1 LINICVSRRLA
12 MELSGIELR
21 YLVNEIKSK
30 INPAYYVSS
39 INAVTKPSFL
49 FKMHHPK
56 DPDIMLMVS
65 TKGIWITRLKFESF
79 EENKMINILKA
90 ELERAK
96 IESIEQLGSER
107 IITVKFRHLDEKVRY
122 MVVEFFGDGNIVLCD
137 GNMQIM
143 GILKPIEVRH
153 RMLKIGFRYAPPPP
167 RGIDVYDITLEQLRA
182 MREDKQS
189 DSLDVVKWIGRKISI
204 PKKYVEEIA
213 IRAGISSLTVGQL
226 SEEDMERLYEIIKE
240 IISDIVS
247 EKSHQPY
254 VILGQNEKA
263 IDAIPIKTAH
273 LSKLN
278 IKKTPS
284 YMDAVDEVL
293 SNDLMDLGRNI
304 RTIEIDER
312 ITALQHDIAEQIKAK
327 ELVLSK
333 ANLIRNVAHK
343 LMQLSYQGVQ
353 SITESSVN
361 KLFAENSANIILE
374 KGLKYLEILEEL
386 ILIESNLPKLSSAL
400 FTRAKEMERGNTA
413 IEQSKARLEAQIQ
426 ELRNQTISVRKKIII
441 KQQTSKEWY
450 ERYRWFITTD
460 GLLAIGGRD
469 ASSNSAIIRKHLTE
483 NDIVFHAEV
492 HGSPF
497 FIIKNTGNLEETRL
511 SLQQVAVATVSFSR
525 AWKDGISS
533 ADAYWVTPDQIKKG
547 APPGQYVPKGSFVI
561 EGKRNYMKG
570 LELRM
575 AIGVARLENRYT
587 VVCGPADAVKKS
599 AIIYAILLPGGL
611 QPLNVAKKIKSEFV
625 RILGTSS
632 NNEDLV
638 DFVKTIMLEDFL
650 RLMPSGQS
658 KISLIANGE
667 NKVSSQNNST
677 SDMQIGPSVAAL
689 HD

>member
-1 LINICVSRRLA
+1 

-226 SEEDMERLYEIIKE
+226 SEEDMERIYVIIKE

-247 EKSHQPY
+247 EKNHQPY

-278 IKKTPS
+278 VKKTPS

-361 KLFAENSANIILE
+361 KLLAENSANIILE

-400 FTRAKEMERGNTA
+400 FTRAKEMERGNIA

-426 ELRNQTISVRKKIII
+426 ELQNQTISVRKKIII

-497 FIIKNTGNLEETRL
+497 FIIKNTGNLEETGL

-575 AIGVARLENRYT
+575 AIGVARSENRYT

-650 RLMPSGQS
+650 RLTPSGQS

>member
-1 LINICVSRRLA
+1 LINICVSRLLT

-182 MREDKQS
+182 MRKDKQS

-226 SEEDMERLYEIIKE
+226 SEEDMERLYVIIKE

-254 VILGQNEKA
+254 VILGENEKA

-278 IKKTPS
+278 VKKTTS

-353 SITESSVN
+353 SINESSVN
-361 KLFAENSANIILE
+361 KLLADNSASVILE

-426 ELRNQTISVRKKIII
+426 ELRNQTISVRRKIII

-497 FIIKNTGNLEETRL
+497 FIIKNTGNLEETGL

-625 RILGTSS
+625 RILETSS

-650 RLMPSGQS
+650 RLIPPGQS

>member
-1 LINICVSRRLA
+1 

-226 SEEDMERLYEIIKE
+226 SEEDMERLYAIIKE

-247 EKSHQPY
+247 EKNHQPY

-278 IKKTPS
+278 VKKTPS

-361 KLFAENSANIILE
+361 KLLAENSANIILE

-400 FTRAKEMERGNTA
+400 FTRAKEMERGNIA

-426 ELRNQTISVRKKIII
+426 ELQNQTISVRKKIII

-497 FIIKNTGNLEETRL
+497 FIIKNTGNLEETGL

>member
-1 LINICVSRRLA
+1 MINICVSRRLA

-226 SEEDMERLYEIIKE
+226 SEEDMERLYVIIKE

-254 VILGQNEKA
+254 VILGENEKA
-263 IDAIPIKTAH
+263 ADAIPIKTAH

-278 IKKTPS
+278 VKKTPS

-361 KLFAENSANIILE
+361 KLLAENSANIILE

-386 ILIESNLPKLSSAL
+386 VLIESNLPKLSSAL
-400 FTRAKEMERGNTA
+400 FTRAKEMERGNIA

-426 ELRNQTISVRKKIII
+426 ELRNQTLSVRKKIII

-483 NDIVFHAEV
+483 NDVVFHAEV

-497 FIIKNTGNLEETRL
+497 FIIKNTGNLEETGL

>member
-1 LINICVSRRLA
+1 
-12 MELSGIELR
+12 
-21 YLVNEIKSK
+21 
-30 INPAYYVSS
+30 
-39 INAVTKPSFL
+39 
-49 FKMHHPK
+49 MHHPK

-226 SEEDMERLYEIIKE
+226 SEEDMERLYVIIKE

-247 EKSHQPY
+247 EKNHQPY

-278 IKKTPS
+278 VKKTPS

-361 KLFAENSANIILE
+361 KLLAENSANIILE

-400 FTRAKEMERGNTA
+400 FTRAKEMERGNIA

-426 ELRNQTISVRKKIII
+426 ELQNQTISVRKKIII

-497 FIIKNTGNLEETRL
+497 FIIKNTGNLEETGL

>member
-1 LINICVSRRLA
+1 

-226 SEEDMERLYEIIKE
+226 SEEDMERLYVIIKE

-254 VILGQNEKA
+254 VILGENEKA
-263 IDAIPIKTAH
+263 ADAIPIKTAH

-278 IKKTPS
+278 VKKTPS

-361 KLFAENSANIILE
+361 KLLAENSANIILE

-386 ILIESNLPKLSSAL
+386 VLIESNLPKLSSAL
-400 FTRAKEMERGNTA
+400 FTRAKEMERGNTT

-426 ELRNQTISVRKKIII
+426 ELRNQTLSVRKKIII

-497 FIIKNTGNLEETRL
+497 FIIKNTGNLEETGL

-689 HD
+689 QD

>member
-1 LINICVSRRLA
+1 MINICVSRRLA

-226 SEEDMERLYEIIKE
+226 SEEDMERLYVIIKE

-254 VILGQNEKA
+254 VILGENEKA
-263 IDAIPIKTAH
+263 ADAIPIKTAH

-278 IKKTPS
+278 VKKTPS

-361 KLFAENSANIILE
+361 KLLAENSANIILE

-400 FTRAKEMERGNTA
+400 FTRAKEMERGNIA

-426 ELRNQTISVRKKIII
+426 ELRNQTLSVRKKIII

-497 FIIKNTGNLEETRL
+497 FIIKNTGNLEETGL

-650 RLMPSGQS
+650 RLTPSGQS

>member
-1 LINICVSRRLA
+1 

-226 SEEDMERLYEIIKE
+226 SEEDMERLYVIIKE

-247 EKSHQPY
+247 EKSHEPY
-254 VILGQNEKA
+254 VILSENEKA
-263 IDAIPIKTAH
+263 TDAIPIKTSH

-278 IKKTPS
+278 VKKTPS

-400 FTRAKEMERGNTA
+400 FTRAKEMERGNIA

-426 ELRNQTISVRKKIII
+426 ELQNQTISVRKKIII

-497 FIIKNTGNLEETRL
+497 FIIKNTGNLEETGL

-677 SDMQIGPSVAAL
+677 SDMQIGSNLAAL
-689 HD
+689 QD

>member
-1 LINICVSRRLA
+1 

-167 RGIDVYDITLEQLRA
+167 RGIDVYDITLEQLQA

-278 IKKTPS
+278 VKKTPS

-312 ITALQHDIAEQIKAK
+312 ITALQHDVAEQIKAK

-361 KLFAENSANIILE
+361 KLLAENSANIILE

-497 FIIKNTGNLEETRL
+497 FIIKNTGNLEETGL

-689 HD
+689 QD

>member
-1 LINICVSRRLA
+1 

-226 SEEDMERLYEIIKE
+226 SEEDMESLYVIIKE

-278 IKKTPS
+278 VKKTPS

-361 KLFAENSANIILE
+361 KLLAENSANIILE

-497 FIIKNTGNLEETRL
+497 FIIKNTGNLEETGL

-561 EGKRNYMKG
+561 EGKRNYIKG

-625 RILGTSS
+625 RILGSSS

>member
-1 LINICVSRRLA
+1 

-226 SEEDMERLYEIIKE
+226 SEEDMERLYVIIKE

-247 EKSHQPY
+247 EKNHQPY

-278 IKKTPS
+278 VKKTPS

-361 KLFAENSANIILE
+361 KLLAENSANIILE

-400 FTRAKEMERGNTA
+400 FTRAKEMERGNIA

-497 FIIKNTGNLEETRL
+497 FIIKNTGNLEETGL

-677 SDMQIGPSVAAL
+677 SDMQTGPSVAAL

>member
-1 LINICVSRRLA
+1 

-226 SEEDMERLYEIIKE
+226 SEEDMERLYVIIKE

-247 EKSHQPY
+247 EKSHEPY
-254 VILGQNEKA
+254 VILSENEKA
-263 IDAIPIKTAH
+263 TDAIPIKTSH
-273 LSKLN
+273 LSKLKV
-278 IKKTPS
+278 KKTPS

-304 RTIEIDER
+304 RTIGIDER

-353 SITESSVN
+353 SITESSVD
-361 KLFAENSANIILE
+361 KLLAENSANIILE
-374 KGLKYLEILEEL
+374 KGLKYLEILGEL

-400 FTRAKEMERGNTA
+400 FTRAKEMERGNTT

-497 FIIKNTGNLEETRL
+497 FIIKNTGNQEETGL

-561 EGKRNYMKG
+561 EGKRNYIKG

-587 VVCGPADAVKKS
+587 VVCGPADAVKKR
-599 AIIYAILLPGGL
+599 AIIYAILLPGGV

-625 RILGTSS
+625 RILGTSL

-677 SDMQIGPSVAAL
+677 SDMQIGSNLAAL
-689 HD
+689 QD

>member
-1 LINICVSRRLA
+1 

-226 SEEDMERLYEIIKE
+226 SEEDMERLYVIIKE

-263 IDAIPIKTAH
+263 IDAMPIKTAH

-278 IKKTPS
+278 VKKTPS

-361 KLFAENSANIILE
+361 KLLAENSANIILE

-400 FTRAKEMERGNTA
+400 FTRAKEMERGNIA

-426 ELRNQTISVRKKIII
+426 ELQNQTISVRKKIII

-497 FIIKNTGNLEETRL
+497 FIIKNTGNLEETGL

>member
-1 LINICVSRRLA
+1 

-56 DPDIMLMVS
+56 DQDIMLMVS

-122 MVVEFFGDGNIVLCD
+122 RVVEFFGDGNIVLYD

-143 GILKPIEVRH
+143 GILKPNEVRH

-226 SEEDMERLYEIIKE
+226 SEEDMERLYVIIKE

-254 VILGQNEKA
+254 VILGENEKA
-263 IDAIPIKTAH
+263 IDAIPIKTAR

-278 IKKTPS
+278 VKKTPS

-361 KLFAENSANIILE
+361 KLLAENSANIILE

-386 ILIESNLPKLSSAL
+386 ILIESNLPKLSSVL
-400 FTRAKEMERGNTA
+400 FTRAKEMERGNTT

-497 FIIKNTGNLEETRL
+497 FIIKNTGNLEETGL

-625 RILGTSS
+625 RILGSSS

>member
-1 LINICVSRRLA
+1 

-226 SEEDMERLYEIIKE
+226 SEEDMERLYVIIKE

-278 IKKTPS
+278 VKKTPS

-361 KLFAENSANIILE
+361 KLLAENSANIILE

-497 FIIKNTGNLEETRL
+497 FIIKNTGNLEETGL

-689 HD
+689 QD

>member
-1 LINICVSRRLA
+1 

-226 SEEDMERLYEIIKE
+226 SEEDMERLYVIIKE

-278 IKKTPS
+278 VKKTPS

-361 KLFAENSANIILE
+361 KLLAENSANIILE

-400 FTRAKEMERGNTA
+400 FTRAKEMERGNIA

-497 FIIKNTGNLEETRL
+497 FIIKNTGNLEETGL

>member
-1 LINICVSRRLA
+1 

-122 MVVEFFGDGNIVLCD
+122 MVVEFFADGNIVLCD

-226 SEEDMERLYEIIKE
+226 SEEDMERLYVIIKE

-247 EKSHQPY
+247 EKSHEPY
-254 VILGQNEKA
+254 VILSENEKA
-263 IDAIPIKTAH
+263 TDAIPIKTSH
-273 LSKLN
+273 LSKLKV
-278 IKKTPS
+278 KKTPS

-361 KLFAENSANIILE
+361 KLLAENSANIILE

-400 FTRAKEMERGNTA
+400 FTRAKEMERGNIA

-426 ELRNQTISVRKKIII
+426 ELQNQTISVRKKIII

-497 FIIKNTGNLEETRL
+497 FIIKNTGNLEETGL

-650 RLMPSGQS
+650 RLTPSGQS

>member
-1 LINICVSRRLA
+1 

-226 SEEDMERLYEIIKE
+226 SEEDMERLYVIIKE

-247 EKSHQPY
+247 EKNHQPY

-278 IKKTPS
+278 VKKTPS

-400 FTRAKEMERGNTA
+400 FTRAKEMERGNIA

-497 FIIKNTGNLEETRL
+497 FIIKNTGNLEETGL

>member
-1 LINICVSRRLA
+1 

-21 YLVNEIKSK
+21 YLVNEINSK

-56 DPDIMLMVS
+56 DQDIMLMVS

-167 RGIDVYDITLEQLRA
+167 RGIDVYDITLEQLRV

-226 SEEDMERLYEIIKE
+226 SEEDMERLYVIIKE

-254 VILGQNEKA
+254 VILGENERA

-278 IKKTPS
+278 VKKTPS

-361 KLFAENSANIILE
+361 KLLAENSANIILE

-400 FTRAKEMERGNTA
+400 FTRAKEMERGNIA
-413 IEQSKARLEAQIQ
+413 IEQSRARLEAQIQ

-483 NDIVFHAEV
+483 NDIVIHAEV

-497 FIIKNTGNLEETRL
+497 FIIKNTGNLEETGL

-689 HD
+689 QD

>member
-1 LINICVSRRLA
+1 

-153 RMLKIGFRYAPPPP
+153 RMLKIGLRYAPPPP

-226 SEEDMERLYEIIKE
+226 SEEDMERLYVIIKE

-254 VILGQNEKA
+254 VILGENEKA

-278 IKKTPS
+278 VKKTPS

-361 KLFAENSANIILE
+361 KLLAENSANIILE

-386 ILIESNLPKLSSAL
+386 ILIESNLPKLSSVL
-400 FTRAKEMERGNTA
+400 FTRAKEMERGNTT

-426 ELRNQTISVRKKIII
+426 ELRNQTITVRKKIII

-497 FIIKNTGNLEETRL
+497 FIIKNTGNLEETGL

-575 AIGVARLENRYT
+575 AIGVSRLENRYT

-625 RILGTSS
+625 RILETSS

>member
-1 LINICVSRRLA
+1 

-30 INPAYYVSS
+30 ISPAYYVSS

-226 SEEDMERLYEIIKE
+226 SEEDMERLYVIIKE

-254 VILGQNEKA
+254 VILGENEKA

-278 IKKTPS
+278 VKKTTS

-353 SITESSVN
+353 SINESSVN
-361 KLFAENSANIILE
+361 KLLADNSANIILE

-426 ELRNQTISVRKKIII
+426 ELRNQTISVRRKIII

-497 FIIKNTGNLEETRL
+497 FIIKNTGNVEETGL

>member
-1 LINICVSRRLA
+1 

-79 EENKMINILKA
+79 EENKIINILKA
-90 ELERAK
+90 EIERAK

-226 SEEDMERLYEIIKE
+226 SEEDMERLYVIIKE

-254 VILGQNEKA
+254 VILGENEKA
-263 IDAIPIKTAH
+263 ADAIPIKTAH

-278 IKKTPS
+278 VKKTPS

-361 KLFAENSANIILE
+361 KLLAENSANIILE

-386 ILIESNLPKLSSAL
+386 VLIESNLPKLSSAL
-400 FTRAKEMERGNTA
+400 FTRAKEMERGNTT

-426 ELRNQTISVRKKIII
+426 ELQNQTISVRKKIII

-483 NDIVFHAEV
+483 NDVVFHAEV

-497 FIIKNTGNLEETRL
+497 FIIKNTGNLEETGL

-689 HD
+689 QD

>member
-1 LINICVSRRLA
+1 

-30 INPAYYVSS
+30 ISPAYYVSS

-182 MREDKQS
+182 MRKDKQS

-226 SEEDMERLYEIIKE
+226 SEEDMERLYVIIKE

-254 VILGQNEKA
+254 VILGENEKA

-278 IKKTPS
+278 VKKTTS

-353 SITESSVN
+353 SINESSVN
-361 KLFAENSANIILE
+361 KLLADNSANIILE

-413 IEQSKARLEAQIQ
+413 IEQSKARLETQIQ

-497 FIIKNTGNLEETRL
+497 FIIKNTGNVEETGL

>member
-226 SEEDMERLYEIIKE
+226 SEEDMERLYVIIKE

-263 IDAIPIKTAH
+263 IDAMPIKTAH

-278 IKKTPS
+278 VKKTPS

-400 FTRAKEMERGNTA
+400 FTRAKEMERGNIA

-426 ELRNQTISVRKKIII
+426 ELQNQTISVRKKIII

-497 FIIKNTGNLEETRL
+497 FIIKNTGNLEETGL

>member
-1 LINICVSRRLA
+1 

-226 SEEDMERLYEIIKE
+226 SEEDMERLYVIIKE

-247 EKSHQPY
+247 EKNHQPY

-263 IDAIPIKTAH
+263 IDAIPIKTAD

-278 IKKTPS
+278 VKKTPS

-400 FTRAKEMERGNTA
+400 FTRAKEMERGNIA

-426 ELRNQTISVRKKIII
+426 ELQNQTISVRKKIII

-497 FIIKNTGNLEETRL
+497 FIIKNTGNLEETGL

-570 LELRM
+570 QELRM

>member
-1 LINICVSRRLA
+1 

-226 SEEDMERLYEIIKE
+226 SEEDMERLYVIIKE

-247 EKSHQPY
+247 EKNHQPY

-278 IKKTPS
+278 VKKTPS

-374 KGLKYLEILEEL
+374 KGLKYLEILEEP

-400 FTRAKEMERGNTA
+400 FTRAKEMERGNIA

-426 ELRNQTISVRKKIII
+426 ELQNQTISARKKIII

-497 FIIKNTGNLEETRL
+497 FIIKNTGNLEETGL

>member
-1 LINICVSRRLA
+1 

-226 SEEDMERLYEIIKE
+226 SEEDMERLYVIIKE

-263 IDAIPIKTAH
+263 IDAMPIKTAH

-278 IKKTPS
+278 VKKTPS

-343 LMQLSYQGVQ
+343 LMELSYQGVQ

-361 KLFAENSANIILE
+361 KLLAENSANIILE

-386 ILIESNLPKLSSAL
+386 VLIESNLPKLSSAL
-400 FTRAKEMERGNTA
+400 FTRAKEMERGNTT

-426 ELRNQTISVRKKIII
+426 ELRNQTLSVRKKIII

-483 NDIVFHAEV
+483 NDVVFHAEV

-497 FIIKNTGNLEETRL
+497 FIIKNTGNLEETGL

-570 LELRM
+570 MELRM

-689 HD
+689 QD

>member
-1 LINICVSRRLA
+1 

-226 SEEDMERLYEIIKE
+226 SEEDMERLYVIIKE

-254 VILGQNEKA
+254 VILGENEKA
-263 IDAIPIKTAH
+263 ADAIPIKTAH

-278 IKKTPS
+278 VKKTPS

-343 LMQLSYQGVQ
+343 LMELSYQGVQ

-361 KLFAENSANIILE
+361 KLLAENSANIILE

-386 ILIESNLPKLSSAL
+386 VLIESNLPKLSSAL
-400 FTRAKEMERGNTA
+400 FTRAKEMERGNTT

-426 ELRNQTISVRKKIII
+426 ELRNQTLSVRKKIII

-483 NDIVFHAEV
+483 NDVVFHAEV

-497 FIIKNTGNLEETRL
+497 FIIKNTGNLEETGL

-689 HD
+689 QD

>member
-1 LINICVSRRLA
+1 

-226 SEEDMERLYEIIKE
+226 SEEDMERLYVIIKE

-254 VILGQNEKA
+254 VILGENEKA
-263 IDAIPIKTAH
+263 ADAIPIKTAH

-278 IKKTPS
+278 VKKTPS

-361 KLFAENSANIILE
+361 KLLAENSANIILE

-400 FTRAKEMERGNTA
+400 FTRAKEMERGNIA

-426 ELRNQTISVRKKIII
+426 ELQNQTISVRKKIII

-497 FIIKNTGNLEETRL
+497 FIIKNTGNLEETGL

>member
-1 LINICVSRRLA
+1 

-167 RGIDVYDITLEQLRA
+167 RGIDVYDITLEQLQA

-278 IKKTPS
+278 VKKTPS

-361 KLFAENSANIILE
+361 KLLAENSANIILE

-497 FIIKNTGNLEETRL
+497 FIIKNTGNLEETGL

-632 NNEDLV
+632 NNGDLV

>member
-30 INPAYYVSS
+30 ISPAYYVSS

-226 SEEDMERLYEIIKE
+226 SEEDMERLYVIIKE
-240 IISDIVS
+240 IILDIVS

-254 VILGQNEKA
+254 VILGENEKA

-278 IKKTPS
+278 VKKTTS

-293 SNDLMDLGRNI
+293 SNDLTDLGRNI

-353 SITESSVN
+353 SINESSVN
-361 KLFAENSANIILE
+361 KLLADNSANIILE

-413 IEQSKARLEAQIQ
+413 IEQSKARLETQIQ

-497 FIIKNTGNLEETRL
+497 FIIKNTGNVEETGL

>member
-1 LINICVSRRLA
+1 

-226 SEEDMERLYEIIKE
+226 SDEDMERLYVIIKE

-247 EKSHQPY
+247 EKNHQPY

-278 IKKTPS
+278 VKKTPS

-361 KLFAENSANIILE
+361 KLLAENSANIILE

-497 FIIKNTGNLEETRL
+497 FIIKNTGNLEETGL

>member
-1 LINICVSRRLA
+1 

-226 SEEDMERLYEIIKE
+226 SEEDMERLYVIIKE

-247 EKSHQPY
+247 EKNHQPY

-278 IKKTPS
+278 VKKTPS

-361 KLFAENSANIILE
+361 KL
-374 KGLKYLEILEEL
+374 
-386 ILIESNLPKLSSAL
+386 
-400 FTRAKEMERGNTA
+400 
-413 IEQSKARLEAQIQ
+413 
-426 ELRNQTISVRKKIII
+426 
-441 KQQTSKEWY
+441 
-450 ERYRWFITTD
+450 
-460 GLLAIGGRD
+460 LA
-469 ASSNSAIIRKHLTE
+469 
-483 NDIVFHAEV
+483 
-492 HGSPF
+492 
-497 FIIKNTGNLEETRL
+497 
-511 SLQQVAVATVSFSR
+511 
-525 AWKDGISS
+525 
-533 ADAYWVTPDQIKKG
+533 
-547 APPGQYVPKGSFVI
+547 
-561 EGKRNYMKG
+561 
-570 LELRM
+570 
-575 AIGVARLENRYT
+575 
-587 VVCGPADAVKKS
+587 
-599 AIIYAILLPGGL
+599 
-611 QPLNVAKKIKSEFV
+611 
-625 RILGTSS
+625 
-632 NNEDLV
+632 
-638 DFVKTIMLEDFL
+638 
-650 RLMPSGQS
+650 
-658 KISLIANGE
+658 
-667 NKVSSQNNST
+667 
-677 SDMQIGPSVAAL
+677 
-689 HD
+689 

>member
-1 LINICVSRRLA
+1 

-226 SEEDMERLYEIIKE
+226 SEEDMERLYVIIKE

-278 IKKTPS
+278 VKKTPS

-361 KLFAENSANIILE
+361 KLLAENSANIILE

-400 FTRAKEMERGNTA
+400 FTRAKEMERGNIA

-497 FIIKNTGNLEETRL
+497 FIIKNTGNLEETGL

-677 SDMQIGPSVAAL
+677 SDMQTGPSVAAL

>member
-1 LINICVSRRLA
+1 

-226 SEEDMERLYEIIKE
+226 SEEDMERLYVIIKE

-278 IKKTPS
+278 VKKTPS

-361 KLFAENSANIILE
+361 KLLAENSANIILE

-400 FTRAKEMERGNTA
+400 FTRAKEMERGNIA

-426 ELRNQTISVRKKIII
+426 ELQNQTISVRKKIII

-497 FIIKNTGNLEETRL
+497 FIIKNTGNLEETGL

>member
-1 LINICVSRRLA
+1 

-30 INPAYYVSS
+30 INLAYYVSS

-226 SEEDMERLYEIIKE
+226 SEEDMERLYVIIKE

-247 EKSHQPY
+247 EKNHQPY

-278 IKKTPS
+278 VKKTPS

-361 KLFAENSANIILE
+361 KLLAENSANIILE

-400 FTRAKEMERGNTA
+400 FTRAKEMERGNIA

-426 ELRNQTISVRKKIII
+426 ELQNQTISVRKKIII

-497 FIIKNTGNLEETRL
+497 FIIKNTGNLEETGL

>member
-1 LINICVSRRLA
+1 

-226 SEEDMERLYEIIKE
+226 SEEDMERLYVIIKE

-254 VILGQNEKA
+254 VILGENEKA

-278 IKKTPS
+278 VKKTPS

-361 KLFAENSANIILE
+361 KLLAENSANIILE

-400 FTRAKEMERGNTA
+400 FTRAKEMERGNIA

-426 ELRNQTISVRKKIII
+426 ELQNQTISVRKKIII

-497 FIIKNTGNLEETRL
+497 FIIKNTGNLEETGL

>member
-1 LINICVSRRLA
+1 

-226 SEEDMERLYEIIKE
+226 SEEDMERLYVIIKE

-247 EKSHQPY
+247 EKNHQPY

-278 IKKTPS
+278 VKKTPS

-400 FTRAKEMERGNTA
+400 FTRAKEMERGNIA

-426 ELRNQTISVRKKIII
+426 ELQNQTISVRKKIII

-497 FIIKNTGNLEETRL
+497 FIIKNTGNLEETGL

>member
-30 INPAYYVSS
+30 INLAYYVSS

-226 SEEDMERLYEIIKE
+226 SEEDMERLYVIIKE

-254 VILGQNEKA
+254 VILGENEKA
-263 IDAIPIKTAH
+263 ADAIPIKTAH

-278 IKKTPS
+278 VKKTPS

-361 KLFAENSANIILE
+361 KLLAENSANIILE

-400 FTRAKEMERGNTA
+400 FTRAKEMERGNTT

-426 ELRNQTISVRKKIII
+426 ELQNQTISVRKKIII

-497 FIIKNTGNLEETRL
+497 FIIKNTGNLEETGL

>member
-1 LINICVSRRLA
+1 
-12 MELSGIELR
+12 
-21 YLVNEIKSK
+21 
-30 INPAYYVSS
+30 
-39 INAVTKPSFL
+39 
-49 FKMHHPK
+49 
-56 DPDIMLMVS
+56 
-65 TKGIWITRLKFESF
+65 
-79 EENKMINILKA
+79 
-90 ELERAK
+90 
-96 IESIEQLGSER
+96 
-107 IITVKFRHLDEKVRY
+107 

-226 SEEDMERLYEIIKE
+226 SEEDMERLYVIIKE

-278 IKKTPS
+278 VKKTPS

-361 KLFAENSANIILE
+361 KLLAENSANIILE

-497 FIIKNTGNLEETRL
+497 FIIKNTGNLEETGL
-511 SLQQVAVATVSFSR
+511 SLQQVAVATISFSR

-625 RILGTSS
+625 RILETSS

-689 HD
+689 QD